1 MVTAGLIADAGLD
14 TGDDMALLALYW
26 LTRKQVQF

>member
-1 MVTAGLIADAGLD
+1 MVTAGLIADAELD

-26 LTRKQVQF
+26 LTGKQVQS

>member
-14 TGDDMALLALYW
+14 TGDDMALLALCW
-26 LTRKQVQF
+26 LIGRQVQF